1 MTQPFEYKSDEWY
14 HEMSEKVVDLFDG
27 VKASNGDIMVV
38 MATVLKAMAHV
49 GSQDGFPEPLIFEGF
64 RDIYFKMG
72 IRENNEDEV
81 KKE

>member
-1 MTQPFEYKSDEWY
+1 MTEINQYEKKEWY
-14 HEMSEKVVDLFDG
+14 LKASEEVIDVFD
-27 VKASNGDIMVV
+27 KYQASNGDIMVV

-72 IRENNEDEV
+72 IRENNESVV